1 MMQARGQRG
10 NQQKLPIG
18 VFDSG
23 IGGLTVLS
31 VLRTMFPHED
41 FIYVGDNANNPVG
54 NRPNEEISHIA
65 MRIGHFLDSVPVK
78 MAIVACNTFSV
89 VSLDLLQKTF
99 TFPVVGVSKG
109 VHTAIDISPQKSIAI
124 MATTATINSHKHKE
138 EALQFA
144 PQVSV
149 YEQACPELAHL
160 IEAGHTN
167 DEMIT
172 EIVKEYLADS
182 TSRGADTIVLG
193 CTHFPFLKSLME
205 QITGPEVVYVDPSY
219 ETAQEVKTLL
229 EAQDLLNPKRTAGTL
244 DICFTKDIDLAK
256 RMTERLIPASKFSI
270 REITL

>member
-1 MMQARGQRG
+1 MMHEREQRT
-10 NQQKLPIG
+10 NKANLPIG

-31 VLRTMFPHED
+31 VLRHMFPHED
-41 FIYVGDNANNPVG
+41 FVYVGDNANNPVG
-54 NRPNEEISHIA
+54 NRPNEEISDIA
-65 MRIGHFLDSVPVK
+65 LRIGHFLNNVPVK

-99 TFPVVGVSKG
+99 SFPVVGVSKG
-109 VHTAIDISPQKSIAI
+109 VHTAIEISPEKSIAI

-138 EALQFA
+138 ESMQIDPKVA
-144 PQVSV
+144 V

-167 DEMIT
+167 DELIT
-172 EIVKEYLADS
+172 GIVKDYLADS
-182 TSRGADTIVLG
+182 TNKGADTIVLG

-219 ETAQEVKTLL
+219 ETANEVKAVL
-229 EAQDLLNPKRTAGTL
+229 EANDLLNSKRTAGAL
-244 DICFTKDIDLAK
+244 DICFTKDIELAK
-256 RMTERLIPASKFSI
+256 RMTERLIPANEFTI